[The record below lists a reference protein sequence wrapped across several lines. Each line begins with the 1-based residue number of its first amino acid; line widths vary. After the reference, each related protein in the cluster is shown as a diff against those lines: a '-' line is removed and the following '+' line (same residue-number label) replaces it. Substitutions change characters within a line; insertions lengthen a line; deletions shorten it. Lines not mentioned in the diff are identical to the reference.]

1 MKNNHTSSKMYVD
14 LAWFYLVF
22 TSYFQ
27 VEFGI
32 DMQSRV
38 AIVGPNGVSKNWDTF
53 YRSNLGKGGC

>member
-1 MKNNHTSSKMYVD
+1 MYVD